1 MSIVERMLNGILS
14 HCMIKHKMKIY
25 EFKVEATNHHGNIK
39 ALCEITKKHFDNSQ
53 KDFGS
58 GNLFK
63 CKEFKKH
70 PNTKHL
76 KKLKEKNQEKK

>member
-1 MSIVERMLNGILS
+1 
-14 HCMIKHKMKIY
+14 MKIY
-25 EFKVEATNHHGNIK
+25 EIKVEATNHHGNIK

-58 GNLFK
+58 GNMFK

-76 KKLKEKNQEKK
+76 KKRKMGTDSSCKSKKSLKKHTTKGNED